1 MSPQELTI
9 DVHTHIIPENMPRWS
24 EKFGYG
30 GFIFLDH
37 HKPCCARMMVD
48 NKFFREIQ
56 NNCWDPNQRMRECD
70 AHGVTMQV
78 LSTIPVLF
86 SYWAKA
92 ADAYDISR
100 YLNDHIAEIVRCYP
114 NRFFGLGTVPLQD
127 SALAV
132 KELERCVQQ
141 LGLQGVQ
148 IGSNVN
154 RKNLHEQEFEPF
166 WAAAESLGAAI
177 FIHPW
182 EMMGQEDMQRY
193 WLPWLVGMPA
203 ETSRA
208 ICSIL
213 FGGILEKFP
222 RLRLCFAHGGGSFP
236 STFGRIEHGYH
247 CRPDLVQI
255 DNQVNPRNYIGKIY
269 FDSLVHDP
277 MMLDYLIRFAG
288 EDMVM
293 LGSDYPFPLGEDIPG
308 ALIKAHISDQIL
320 RNKLLSQNAL
330 KWLGK

>member
-1 MSPQELTI
+1 MSTQELTI
-9 DVHTHIIPENMPRWS
+9 DVHTHIIPEHMPRWS

-30 GFIFLDH
+30 GFIHLEH
-37 HKPCCARMMVD
+37 HKPCCARMMKD
-48 NKFFREIQ
+48 DKFFREIQ
-56 NNCWDPNQRMRECD
+56 DNCWDPQQRIHECN
-70 AHGVTMQV
+70 AHGVNIQV
-78 LSTIPVLF
+78 LSTIPVMF

-92 ADAYDISR
+92 ADAYDVSR
-100 YLNDHIAEIVRCYP
+100 YLNDHIADIVRAYP
-114 NRFFGLGTVPLQD
+114 DRFFGLGTVPLQD
-127 SALAV
+127 SELAV
-132 KELERCVQQ
+132 KELERCMHE

-154 RKNLHEQEFEPF
+154 RRNLHEPGFELF
-166 WAAAESLGAAI
+166 WAAAEALGAAI
-177 FIHPW
+177 FVHPW

-236 STFGRIEHGYH
+236 STIGRIEHGFH

-293 LGSDYPFPLGEDIPG
+293 LGSDYPFPLGEDTPG
-308 ALIKAHISDQIL
+308 ALIKEHIKNDDL
-320 RNKLLSQNAL
+320 RRKLLAQNAL
-330 KWLGK
+330 NWLGK